1 MSVIN
6 RIEIANL
13 LNKHGDIASP
23 WEAKMRHLLL
33 DLRGQSSAV
42 SMENGFGKT
51 TMAEA
56 LIGMLS
62 RDRQLLTRTRRKC
75 SPSKVNG
82 EGRSWTHLRVEFRA
96 QGGDA
101 QQEDMLAAAGEEVAG
116 ETFVFGM
123 YGYSDGSGLT
133 FYHYPGKLAD
143 VPVHHITRDGKLAL
157 YANADFQS
165 MLRNHGATRA
175 HNREEWLEAVGA
187 HISRRELA
195 QLAAFQKE
203 GGADKSQIFNAIKP
217 RAGEKADQ
225 AFFYEVL
232 APQILS
238 GATRGET
245 DEEEELIEDVI
256 LHSGTR
262 ITELRHRLA
271 EAESDQQRA
280 DEKVERLA
288 SLDQEGEALLEARSQ
303 LVMQDAALLE
313 AERLLGSQALAPLP
327 GLPGRGANRD
337 DNGRDN
343 NVRND
348 NDHDE
353 TNKEITEAVAGLA
366 WAIGD
371 TERPRVSTWLLAKLS
386 HQAER
391 SVRQALSERGARVDT
406 HRRLVHLPT
415 AGWIGGRDIGH
426 VAFDQARAWLA
437 DSHAF
442 NDDAARYRALG
453 LLEDAAEAFEGLD
466 GNRFREEVIADREY
480 RRSLR
485 LDAEQLDEEMERL
498 EQEREQLE
506 SRQRDFIDNQS
517 VYTQALAEGLFSEA
531 ELESP
536 ETTREEAQSALAEAR
551 KAHADH
557 LGRLGELK
565 QPAQWHEAFVR
576 EHPDTNP
583 GELLALKTERQETL
597 EAQLAEWNDEWTA
610 LDEQRNSLR
619 ETLQARRE
627 QRQRLEGELG
637 PLQAGR
643 EAWQTFVE
651 GWPDASAIGFWS
663 ERKNVLAE
671 LEQTLAQAR
680 RESDDAAARLD
691 RLTPLADSSERYR
704 HWHGDASPVHL
715 RDTLYRQSRECQDQ
729 LHRIAQESAQFAAL
743 DQAYRQFRELGGDA
757 APQAWLKDAKARYPR
772 LLREAETLAETIEA
786 RERYLESLSGD
797 PLARQAAEAQAHQLL
812 EAREIGFRA
821 LHEVLSGGDAD
832 DERCRE
838 WLAQAAG
845 QLFAPVV
852 EGIDAARQ
860 ASQCL
865 IDAGCGV
872 PVLETGRLLA
882 LLERGELPLGAVQG
896 VETLAVKAALD
907 PAFLTA
913 LREETQQRL
922 EIDRQRQQA
931 LTEEISRLDPHGE
944 RFRLALQA
952 AEALEQE
959 AELRLAALETQRME
973 TEAEQEALTPRLSEA
988 ALKSID
994 DYQRYLEE
1002 GGERA
1007 LDEAREARE
1016 LAVERLE
1023 TLQPQREQAA
1033 RELETHGSNWLAAER
1048 FAEAGGVERL
1058 REIDASLEA
1067 LTEEIAELDER
1078 VAELTLRSE
1087 ELDERRSQ
1095 CREQLSGL
1103 FADGERERL
1112 RRLDRFVAEGG
1123 PAFMDQA
1130 EAREAELTAAL
1141 AQASRRADFDF
1152 ARIRAFLQVRDE
1164 KGGNRTLERDIGRVK
1179 QSLNDTRDKRK
1190 RNTREQSEIDSRLAR
1205 HQQALNVTDQLA
1217 VAWLEVLRQLPEG
1230 WSERALADANA
1241 GWPSDHAEAERL
1253 DAAMAEWRRWQ
1264 VAPLDAFSE
1273 GAGES
1278 SGEDSGADA
1287 SVQPFELEALE
1298 TCQQTL
1304 LEGLGSLNLGERAR
1318 NRERQARDVAARE
1331 KALASSLE
1339 AASASRLFNESER
1352 ARLGTLE
1359 GVTPEALESLRGLH
1373 RQLEGQL
1380 NEHRSRV
1387 TRLHAS
1393 REQIEDTL
1401 VERLSS
1407 IIIDAAGNLEILR
1420 RVARRSP
1427 DGGAYFEV
1435 KADLIADESV
1445 RELIHQLLA
1454 DIDAH
1459 LAVQRR
1465 RLEQAGDGT
1474 QARGG
1479 RDDDLTRQ
1487 IRRRIY
1493 RGLFRDVTIRIKHDA
1508 IRPHGRLFSL
1518 NEDMSEG
1525 QREAVSLM
1533 WLVKLSEFAIEREL
1547 RELPGSHKRRARASR
1562 ESVILLDGLFSKLSH
1577 RRLIQDSLESLRNTR
1592 GRFQMIGLIH
1602 NPNYENDP
1610 SIFPTYLV
1618 GSVIGGQQGQGGHVI
1633 VREGRQVSPEETGRG
1648 EGEASLFGI
1657 HVTRAKES
1665 VDEP

>member
-1 MSVIN
+1 VSVIN

-33 DLRGQSSAV
+33 DLRGQSSAI

-82 EGRSWTHLRVEFRA
+82 EARSWTHLRVEFRA
-96 QGGDA
+96 QDGAA
-101 QQEDMLAAAGEEVAG
+101 QQDDMLAVAGEEVAG

-123 YGYSDGSGLT
+123 YGYSDGSGLV
-133 FYHYPGKLAD
+133 FYHYPGKLSD
-143 VPVHHITRDGKLAL
+143 VPVHHVTRDGKLAL

-165 MLRNHGATRA
+165 LMRAHGATRA
-175 HNREEWLEAVGA
+175 HNREEWLEAVGV

-256 LHSGTR
+256 LNSGTR

-271 EAESDQQRA
+271 EAENDQQRA
-280 DEKVERLA
+280 DDKVGRLA
-288 SLDQEGEALLEARSQ
+288 TLNQEGEALLEARHQ
-303 LVMQDAALLE
+303 LATLDASLLE
-313 AERLLGSQALAPLP
+313 AERLLGGQALAPLP
-327 GLPGRGANRD
+327 GLPGDRD
-337 DNGRDN
+337 GGTA
-343 NVRND
+343 
-348 NDHDE
+348 E
-353 TNKEITEAVAGLA
+353 LEKEVGEAVAGFA

-371 TERPRVSTWLLAKLS
+371 TERPRVSTWLLAKLTR
-386 HQAER
+386 QAER
-391 SVRQALSERGARVDT
+391 NVRLALSERGARVDT
-406 HRRLVHLPT
+406 HRRLIHLPEAT
-415 AGWIGGRDIGH
+415 WIVARDLGH
-426 VAFDQARAWLA
+426 VAFEQARAWLA

-442 NDDAARYRALG
+442 ADDAARYRALG
-453 LLEDAAEAFEGLD
+453 VLDDAAEAFEGLD

-485 LDAEQLDEEMERL
+485 LDAERLDEQIERL

-506 SRQRDFIDNQS
+506 SRQRDFVDNQS
-517 VYTQALAEGLFSEA
+517 VYTQALAEGLFDEA
-531 ELESP
+531 ELETP
-536 ETTREEAQSALAEAR
+536 EATRDAAQARLAEAR
-551 KAHADH
+551 RAHAEH
-557 LGRLGELK
+557 LGRMGELK
-565 QPAQWHEAFVR
+565 QPAQWYAAFIA
-576 EHPDTNP
+576 EHPDTAP
-583 GELLALKTERQETL
+583 DELLDAKLERQQTL
-597 EAQLAEWNDEWTA
+597 ETQLAEWDAEARTLDGQRESTREA
-610 LDEQRNSLR
+610 LQGK
-619 ETLQARRE
+619 RE
-627 QRQRLEGELG
+627 QRQRLEGELA
-637 PLQAGR
+637 PLAAGR
-643 EAWQTFVE
+643 DAWQAFSE
-651 GWPDASAIGFWS
+651 QWPEHSPVGFWS
-663 ERKNVLAE
+663 ARKSALAGHEQALAE
-671 LEQTLAQAR
+671 AR
-680 RESDDAAARLD
+680 RELADAGTRLE
-691 RLTPLADSSERYR
+691 RLTPLEDAAERYR
-704 HWHGDASPVHL
+704 QWHGEAAPVHL
-715 RDTLYRQSRECQDQ
+715 RDTLYRQSRECQDRLHQ
-729 LHRIAQESAQFAAL
+729 LEQ
-743 DQAYRQFRELGGDA
+743 QARTLETLQRGLEAFRDFSEQTPA
-757 APQAWLKDAKARYPR
+757 AWLKDAKARYPR
-772 LLREAETLAETIEA
+772 LLRERETLAGTLEA
-786 RERYLESLSGD
+786 RERYLDSLSGD
-797 PLARQAAEAQAHQLL
+797 PLARLAAETEAQQLL
-812 EAREIGFRA
+812 EARAVAFRP
-821 LHEVLSGGDAD
+821 LHEVLAATEAD
-832 DERCRE
+832 SERRRA

-845 QLFAPVV
+845 QLFAPVI
-852 EGIDAARQ
+852 EGEEHAREAA
-860 ASQCL
+860 QCL

-872 PVLETGRLLA
+872 PVLEAGRLSA
-882 LLERGELPLGAVQG
+882 ALERGELPLGAVQG

-907 PAFLTA
+907 PAYLTV
-913 LREETQQRL
+913 LRDEIQQRL
-922 EIDRQRQQA
+922 AVDRQRQQA
-931 LTEEISRLDPHGE
+931 LQEEIERLDPHGE

-952 AEALEQE
+952 QEALEQD
-959 AELRLAALETQRME
+959 AEVRLAALEAQRQAV
-973 TEAEQEALTPRLSEA
+973 EAELETLTPRLGEE

-994 DYQRYLEE
+994 DYQRFLEE
-1002 GGERA
+1002 GGEAA
-1007 LDEAREARE
+1007 LEAAREARE
-1016 LAVERLE
+1016 AAQARIESQSPR
-1023 TLQPQREQAA
+1023 REQAA
-1033 RELETHGSNWLAAER
+1033 RELEKHGDLWLAAER
-1048 FAEAGGVERL
+1048 FAAAGGVERL
-1058 REIDASLEA
+1058 GEIDASLAA
-1067 LTEEIAELDER
+1067 LAEDVAELDER
-1078 VAELTLRSE
+1078 FAEITLKGE
-1087 ELDERRSQ
+1087 EFGERRER
-1095 CREQLSGL
+1095 CREQLRRL

-1112 RRLDRFVAEGG
+1112 RRLSAFVAEDG
-1123 PAFMDQA
+1123 PAFMQDA
-1130 EAREAELTAAL
+1130 EAREAELEAEL

-1152 ARIRAFLQVRDE
+1152 ARIRAYLQVRDE
-1164 KGGNRTLERDIGRVK
+1164 KGGNRTLERDIGRLK
-1179 QSLNDTRDKRK
+1179 QALKETRDKRK
-1190 RNTREQSEIDSRLAR
+1190 ANVHEQNGIETRLAR

-1230 WSERALADANA
+1230 WIERATADARA
-1241 GWPSDHAEAERL
+1241 GWPTDHPEAERL
-1253 DAAMAEWRRWQ
+1253 DTALAEWRSWLAASLD
-1264 VAPLDAFSE
+1264 VEDADAFE
-1273 GAGES
+1273 P
-1278 SGEDSGADA
+1278 DA
-1287 SVQPFELEALE
+1287 FE

-1331 KALASSLE
+1331 KALALSLE
-1339 AASASRLFNESER
+1339 AASASRLFNDTER

-1359 GVTPEALESLRGLH
+1359 GVSLDALESLRGLH
-1373 RQLEGQL
+1373 RQLDGQL
-1380 NEHRSRV
+1380 DEHRQRV
-1387 TRLHAS
+1387 ARLHAS

-1407 IIIDAAGNLEILR
+1407 IIIDAAGNLEILK
-1420 RVARRSP
+1420 RVARRSS

-1435 KADLIADESV
+1435 KAELIADEAV
-1445 RELIHQLLA
+1445 RELIQQLLA

-1465 RLEQAGDGT
+1465 RIEQAGEG
-1474 QARGG
+1474 AKGG
-1479 RDDDLTRQ
+1479 RDDELTRQ

-1547 RELPGSHKRRARASR
+1547 RELPGSQKRRARASR

-1633 VREGRQVSPEETGRG
+1633 VREGRQVAPEETGRG
-1648 EGEASLFGI
+1648 NGEASLFGI
-1657 HVTRAKES
+1657 HVTPAAVE
-1665 VDEP
+1665 

>member
-1 MSVIN
+1 VSVIN

-33 DLRGQSSAV
+33 DLRGQSSAI

-96 QGGDA
+96 QGGDS

-123 YGYSDGSGLT
+123 YGYSDGSGLV
-133 FYHYPGKLAD
+133 FYHYPGTFAD
-143 VPVHHITRDGKLAL
+143 VPVHHVTLDGKLAL
-157 YANADFQS
+157 YANADFQRN
-165 MLRNHGATRA
+165 LRDQSATRA

-256 LHSGTR
+256 LNSGTR

-271 EAESDQQRA
+271 EAESDQRRA
-280 DEKVERLA
+280 EEKVERLA
-288 SLDQEGEALLEARSQ
+288 SLDEEGEALLEARSQ
-303 LVMQDAALLE
+303 LVLQDAALLE
-313 AERLLGSQALAPLP
+313 AERLLGGQALAPLP
-327 GLPGRGANRD
+327 GLPGAGSE
-337 DNGRDN
+337 GRDTA
-343 NVRND
+343 D
-348 NDHDE
+348 DE
-353 TNKEITEAVAGLA
+353 AGGKGEKDIQDAVVGFA
-366 WAIGD
+366 WAVGD
-371 TERPRVSTWLLAKLS
+371 TERPRVSTWLLAKLTR
-386 HQAER
+386 QAER
-391 SVRQALSERGARVDT
+391 NVRLALSERGSRVDT
-406 HRRLVHLPT
+406 HRRLIHLPT
-415 AGWIGGRDIGH
+415 AAWIGSRDIGH

-453 LLEDAAEAFEGLD
+453 LLDDAAEAFEGLD

-485 LDAEQLDEEMERL
+485 LDAEQLDEEVERL
-498 EQEREQLE
+498 EHEREQLE

-517 VYTQALAEGLFSEA
+517 VYTQALAEGLFTET

-536 ETTREEAQSALAEAR
+536 ESTRDAAQSTLTEAR
-551 KAHADH
+551 RAHAEH
-557 LGRLGELK
+557 LGRMGELK
-565 QPAQWHEAFVR
+565 QPAQWHEAFVV
-576 EHPDTNP
+576 EHPDTTP
-583 GELLALKTERQETL
+583 GELLALKQEQQETL
-597 EAQLAEWNDEWTA
+597 ESELAECDSEWIT
-610 LDEQRNSLR
+610 LDGQRESLR
-619 ETLQARRE
+619 GNLQAHRE
-627 QRQRLEGELG
+627 QRQRLEGELA

-643 EAWQTFVE
+643 EAWQAFAE
-651 GWPDASAIGFWS
+651 RWPEASAIGFWS
-663 ERKNVLAE
+663 ERKNALAA
-671 LEQTLAQAR
+671 LEQTLAETR
-680 RESDDAAARLD
+680 RESGDAASQLD
-691 RLTPLADSSERYR
+691 RLVPLADSAGRYR
-704 HWHGDASPVHL
+704 HWHGEASPVHL
-715 RDTLYRQSRECQDQ
+715 RDTLYRQSRECQDR
-729 LHRIAQESAQFAAL
+729 LHRIEQESAQFSEL
-743 DQAYRQFRELGGDA
+743 DQARQRFQTLCPDLFQEHGDK
-757 APQAWLKDAKARYPR
+757 APAVWLKDAKARYPR
-772 LLREAETLAETIEA
+772 LLREAETLADTVEA
-786 RERYLESLSGD
+786 RERYLDSLSGD

-812 EAREIGFRA
+812 EAREIAFRP

-832 DERCRE
+832 DDARRD
-838 WLAQAAG
+838 WLSQAAG

-852 EGIDAARQ
+852 EGIEAARE
-860 ASQCL
+860 ASTCL

-872 PVLETGRLLA
+872 PVLEAGRLVA
-882 LLERGELPLGAVQG
+882 ILERGESPLGAVQG

-931 LTEEISRLDPHGE
+931 LADEIARLDPHGE
-944 RFRLALQA
+944 RFRLALKA
-952 AEALEQE
+952 CEALEQQ
-959 AELRLAALETQRME
+959 AEMRLAALEEQRATAE
-973 TEAEQEALTPRLSEA
+973 NEQEALTPRLSEA

-994 DYQRYLEE
+994 DYQRFLEE

-1007 LDEAREARE
+1007 LADAREARE
-1016 LAVERLE
+1016 AAEARLE
-1023 TLQPQREQAA
+1023 TLLPQREQAA

-1058 REIDASLEA
+1058 GEIDASLQA
-1067 LTEEIAELDER
+1067 LTEELAELDER
-1078 VAELTLRSE
+1078 FAELTLRSE
-1087 ELDERRSQ
+1087 ELDARRGEFRERLQ
-1095 CREQLSGL
+1095 GL
-1103 FADGERERL
+1103 FADGERECL
-1112 RRLDRFVAEGG
+1112 RRLEAFVAEDG
-1123 PAFMDQA
+1123 PAFMQQA
-1130 EAREAELTAAL
+1130 EVREAELEAAL

-1164 KGGNRTLERDIGRVK
+1164 KGGSRTLERDIGRLK
-1179 QSLNDTRDKRK
+1179 QTLGETRDKRK
-1190 RNTREQSEIDSRLAR
+1190 RNTREQGEIETRLGR

-1217 VAWLEVLRQLPEG
+1217 MAWLEVLRQLPEG
-1230 WSERALADANA
+1230 WPERALADATA
-1241 GWPSDHAEAERL
+1241 GWPSDHADAEPLDEA
-1253 DAAMAEWRRWQ
+1253 MSEWRRWQ
-1264 VAPLDAFSE
+1264 SAPLDPQEDQAF
-1273 GAGES
+1273 
-1278 SGEDSGADA
+1278 D
-1287 SVQPFELEALE
+1287 LEALE

-1304 LEGLGSLNLGERAR
+1304 LDGLGSLNLGERAR
-1318 NRERQARDVAARE
+1318 NRERQARDVVARE
-1331 KALASSLE
+1331 KALEMSLE

-1373 RQLEGQL
+1373 RQLQGQL
-1380 NEHRSRV
+1380 DEHRGRV
-1387 TRLHAS
+1387 TRLHTS

-1420 RVARRSP
+1420 RVARRSA

-1445 RELIHQLLA
+1445 RELIQQLLA

-1465 RLEQAGDGT
+1465 RLEQAGDGA
-1474 QARGG
+1474 QAKGG

-1493 RGLFRDVTIRIKHDA
+1493 RGLFRDVSIRIKHDA

-1547 RELPGSHKRRARASR
+1547 RELPGNHKRRARASR

-1633 VREGRQVSPEETGRG
+1633 VREGRAVSPEESGRG
-1648 EGEASLFGI
+1648 AGEASLFGI
-1657 HVTRAKES
+1657 HVTPAPVE
-1665 VDEP
+1665 

>member
-33 DLRGQSSAV
+33 DLRGQSSAI

-96 QGGDA
+96 QDSA
-101 QQEDMLAAAGEEVAG
+101 SQQDDMLAVAGEEVAG

-123 YGYSDGSGLT
+123 YGYSDGSGLV

-165 MLRNHGATRA
+165 TMRAQGVTRA
-175 HNREEWLEAVGA
+175 HNREEWLEAVGV

-195 QLAAFQKE
+195 QMAAFQKE

-256 LHSGTR
+256 LNSGTR

-271 EAESDQQRA
+271 EAASDQQRA

-288 SLDQEGEALLEARSQ
+288 TLNEEGEGLLEARRQ
-303 LVMQDAALLE
+303 LTALDASLLE
-313 AERLLGSQALAPLP
+313 AERLLGGQALAPLP
-327 GLPGRGANRD
+327 GLPGADGD
-337 DNGRDN
+337 EKGR
-343 NVRND
+343 
-348 NDHDE
+348 
-353 TNKEITEAVAGLA
+353 GLA
-366 WAIGD
+366 KEVADSVIGFAWVTGD

-386 HQAER
+386 RQSER
-391 SVRQALSERGARVDT
+391 NVRLALSERGARVDT
-406 HRRLVHLPT
+406 HRRLIHLP
-415 AGWIGGRDIGH
+415 AAAWVSARDIGH
-426 VAFDQARAWLA
+426 VSFDQARAWLA

-453 LLEDAAEAFEGLD
+453 VLDDGAEAFEALD

-485 LDAEQLDEEMERL
+485 LDAEQLDEEAERL

-517 VYTQALAEGLFSEA
+517 VYTQALAEGLFTEA
-531 ELESP
+531 ELEAP
-536 ETTREEAQSALAEAR
+536 EATREAAQSRLGEAR

-557 LGRLGELK
+557 LGRMGELK
-565 QPAQWHEAFVR
+565 QPAQWYDEFLL
-576 EHPDTNP
+576 EHPDASP
-583 GELLALKTERQETL
+583 EELLATKGEQQEML
-597 EAQLAEWNDEWTA
+597 EAQLGDWDAQASTLER
-610 LDEQRNSLR
+610 QR
-619 ETLQARRE
+619 ETTREALQARRE
-627 QRQRLEGELG
+627 QRQRLEGELA
-637 PLQAGR
+637 PLAAGR
-643 EAWQTFVE
+643 EAWQAFAAQ
-651 GWPDASAIGFWS
+651 WPEHAAVGFWS
-663 ERKNVLAE
+663 ERKSALAE
-671 LEQTLAQAR
+671 LEQALAEVR
-680 RESDDAAARLD
+680 RAQNDAKARLD
-691 RLTPLADSSERYR
+691 RLSPLRDAAERYR
-704 HWHGDASPVHL
+704 HWHGEASPVHL
-715 RDTLYRQSRECQDQ
+715 RETLYRQSREAQDRLHQ
-729 LHRIAQESAQFAAL
+729 LTQQGQQLEVLEQALSA
-743 DQAYRQFRELGGDA
+743 FRETSEQ
-757 APQAWLKDAKARYPR
+757 PPSAWLKDAKLRYPR
-772 LLREAETLAETIEA
+772 LLRERETLAGSIEA
-786 RERYLESLSGD
+786 REGYLDSLSGD
-797 PLARQAAEAQAHQLL
+797 PLARLASEAEAQHWL
-812 EAREIGFRA
+812 EAREIAFRP
-821 LHEVLSGGDAD
+821 LHEVLAALEAD
-832 DERCRE
+832 DEQRRG
-838 WLAQAAG
+838 WLAQSAG

-852 EGIDAARQ
+852 EGEDDARE

-865 IDAGCGV
+865 VDAGCGV
-872 PVLETGRLLA
+872 PVLEANRLRATLA
-882 LLERGELPLGAVQG
+882 RGELPLGAVQG

-907 PAFLTA
+907 PAYLTA

-922 EIDRQRQQA
+922 AVDRERQQA
-931 LTEEISRLDPHGE
+931 LQEEIERLDPHGE
-944 RFRLALQA
+944 RFRQALQA
-952 AEALEQE
+952 D
-959 AELRLAALETQRME
+959 
-973 TEAEQEALTPRLSEA
+973 EALTQEVELQLATLAEQRESAEAERDALEPRLGEA
-988 ALKSID
+988 AMKSID
-994 DYQRYLEE
+994 DFQRFLEE
-1002 GGERA
+1002 GGEPA
-1007 LDEAREARE
+1007 LQSAAEAAQSAAER
-1016 LAVERLE
+1016 VESLS
-1023 TLQPQREQAA
+1023 PQREQAA
-1033 RELETHGSNWLAAER
+1033 RELETHGELWLSAER
-1048 FAEAGGVERL
+1048 FATAGGVERL
-1058 REIDASLEA
+1058 GEIDASLSA
-1067 LTEEIAELDER
+1067 LAEELAEHDER
-1078 VAELTLRSE
+1078 FAEILLQIE
-1087 ELDERRSQ
+1087 ELNARRET
-1095 CREQLSGL
+1095 CRDQLRHL

-1112 RRLDRFVAEGG
+1112 RRLAAFVAEGG
-1123 PAFMDQA
+1123 PHFMRDA
-1130 EAREAELTAAL
+1130 DAREAAL
-1141 AQASRRADFDF
+1141 AEALAHASRRADFDF
-1152 ARIRAFLQVRDE
+1152 DRIRAFLQVRDDQ
-1164 KGGNRTLERDIGRVK
+1164 GGNRTLERDIGRLK
-1179 QSLNDTRDKRK
+1179 QSLKEMRERRK
-1190 RNTREQSEIDSRLAR
+1190 ASAREQSELESRLAR
-1205 HQQALNVTDQLA
+1205 HQQALTVVDQLA

-1230 WSERALADANA
+1230 WFERATADAKA
-1241 GWPSDHAEAERL
+1241 RWPASGEETAHL
-1253 DAAMAEWRRWQ
+1253 DAAMDEWRRW
-1264 VAPLDAFSE
+1264 ALASLD
-1273 GAGES
+1273 GAGDTP
-1278 SGEDSGADA
+1278 GKNRDAD
-1287 SVQPFELEALE
+1287 VFDLEAFE

-1304 LEGLGSLNLGERAR
+1304 LDGLGSLNLGERAR
-1318 NRERQARDVAARE
+1318 NRERQARDVTSRE
-1331 KALASSLE
+1331 KALADSLE
-1339 AASASRLFNESER
+1339 SASASRLFNETER

-1359 GVTPEALESLRGLH
+1359 GVSHAALESLRGLH
-1373 RQLEGQL
+1373 RQLGGQL
-1380 NEHRSRV
+1380 DEHRQRV
-1387 TRLHAS
+1387 ARLHAS

-1407 IIIDAAGNLEILR
+1407 IIIDAAGNLEILK
-1420 RVARRSP
+1420 RVAKRTS

-1445 RELIHQLLA
+1445 RELIQQLLA

-1465 RLEQAGDGT
+1465 RLEQASDGS
-1474 QARGG
+1474 QPKGG
-1479 RDDDLTRQ
+1479 HDDELTRQ

-1493 RGLFRDVTIRIKHDA
+1493 RGLFCDVTIRLKHDA

-1633 VREGRQVSPEETGRG
+1633 VREGQAVAPEETGRG
-1648 EGEASLFGI
+1648 SGEASLFGI
-1657 HVTRAKES
+1657 HVTPAP
-1665 VDEP
+1665 VA

>member
-33 DLRGQSSAV
+33 DLRGQSSAI

-96 QGGDA
+96 QDSA
-101 QQEDMLAAAGEEVAG
+101 SQQDDMLAVAGEEVAG

-123 YGYSDGSGLT
+123 YGYSDGSGLV

-165 MLRNHGATRA
+165 TMRAQGVTRA

-195 QLAAFQKE
+195 QMAAFQKE

-256 LHSGTR
+256 LNSGTR

-280 DEKVERLA
+280 DDKVERLA
-288 SLDQEGEALLEARSQ
+288 TLNEEGEGLLEARRQ
-303 LVMQDAALLE
+303 LTELDASLLE
-313 AERLLGSQALAPLP
+313 AERLLGGQALAPLP
-327 GLPGRGANRD
+327 GLPGGSGSAEQAAPAKEAA
-337 DNGRDN
+337 DN
-343 NVRND
+343 
-348 NDHDE
+348 
-353 TNKEITEAVAGLA
+353 AVGFA
-366 WAIGD
+366 WAAGD
-371 TERPRVSTWLLAKLS
+371 TERPRVSTWLLARLS
-386 HQAER
+386 RQAER
-391 SVRQALSERGARVDT
+391 NVRLALSERGARVDT
-406 HRRLVHLPT
+406 HRRLIHLPQATWIT
-415 AGWIGGRDIGH
+415 ARDIGH
-426 VAFDQARAWLA
+426 VSFDQARAWLA

-442 NDDAARYRALG
+442 NDDASRYRALG
-453 LLEDAAEAFEGLD
+453 LLDDAAEAFESMD

-531 ELESP
+531 ELEAP
-536 ETTREEAQSALAEAR
+536 EATRDSAQARLAEAR

-557 LGRLGELK
+557 LGRMGELK
-565 QPAQWHEAFVR
+565 QPAQWYEAFTA
-576 EHPDTNP
+576 EHPATTPD
-583 GELLALKTERQETL
+583 ELLATKEAQRERL
-597 EAQLAEWNDEWTA
+597 EAQLGEWDA
-610 LDEQRNSLR
+610 QASSLDTQR
-619 ETLQARRE
+619 ETIREALQTRRE
-627 QRQRLEGELG
+627 QRQRLEGELA
-637 PLQAGR
+637 PLASGR
-643 EAWQTFVE
+643 QAWQTFAE
-651 GWPDASAIGFWS
+651 RWPEHSAVGFWS
-663 ERKNVLAE
+663 ERKNALAE
-671 LEQTLAQAR
+671 HEQALAESR
-680 RESDDAAARLD
+680 RAQSDAKARLE
-691 RLTPLADSSERYR
+691 RLTPLRDAAERYR
-704 HWHGDASPVHL
+704 HWHGEASPVHL
-715 RDTLYRQSRECQDQ
+715 RDTLYRQSREAQDR
-729 LHRIAQESAQFAAL
+729 LHRL
-743 DQAYRQFRELGGDA
+743 DQQGQQLGTLQQALHDFREFSEQ
-757 APQAWLKDAKARYPR
+757 APSAWLKDAKVRYPR
-772 LLREAETLAETIEA
+772 LLREQETLAAAIDA
-786 RERYLESLSGD
+786 REQYLESLSGD
-797 PLARQAAEAQAHQLL
+797 PLARLASEAEARACLD
-812 EAREIGFRA
+812 AREIAFRP
-821 LHEVLSGGDAD
+821 LHEVLAGIEAEDGQ
-832 DERCRE
+832 RRE

-852 EGIDAARQ
+852 EGEDNARE

-865 IDAGCGV
+865 VDAGCGV
-872 PVLETGRLLA
+872 PVLEADRLQATLA
-882 LLERGELPLGAVQG
+882 RGELPLGAVQG

-907 PAFLTA
+907 PAYLTA

-922 EIDRQRQQA
+922 AVDRERRLA
-931 LTEEISRLDPHGE
+931 LEAEVQRLDPHGE

-952 AEALEQE
+952 EEAVSQDVEVQ
-959 AELRLAALETQRME
+959 LAALEEQRE
-973 TEAEQEALTPRLSEA
+973 RAESERQALEPRLSEA
-988 ALKSID
+988 AMKSID
-994 DYQRYLEE
+994 DFQRFLEE
-1002 GGERA
+1002 GGEPA
-1007 LDEAREARE
+1007 LEA
-1016 LAVERLE
+1016 AVEESEAAAARIE
-1023 TLQPQREQAA
+1023 TLSPQREQAA
-1033 RELETHGSNWLAAER
+1033 RELETHGELWLAAER
-1048 FAEAGGVERL
+1048 FATAGGVERL
-1058 REIDASLEA
+1058 EEIDASLAA
-1067 LTEEIAELDER
+1067 LTETLTEYEERFAEIALQ
-1078 VAELTLRSE
+1078 SE
-1087 ELDERRSQ
+1087 ELNARRDE
-1095 CREQLSGL
+1095 CREQLRHL

-1112 RRLDRFVAEGG
+1112 RRLAAFVAEEG
-1123 PAFMDQA
+1123 PGFMRDA
-1130 EAREAELTAAL
+1130 EAQETALAAAL

-1152 ARIRAFLQVRDE
+1152 ARIRAFLDVRDDQ
-1164 KGGNRTLERDIGRVK
+1164 GGNRTLERDIGRLK
-1179 QSLNDTRDKRK
+1179 QSLKEARERRK
-1190 RNTREQSEIDSRLAR
+1190 ANGREQGAVEARVAR
-1205 HQQALNVTDQLA
+1205 HQQALTVVDQLA

-1230 WSERALADANA
+1230 WLERAAADATA
-1241 GWPSDHAEAERL
+1241 RWPAVGVDAPRL
-1253 DAAMAEWRRWQ
+1253 DAAMDDWRQWL
-1264 VAPLDAFSE
+1264 ATALDDPDQETDAAAF
-1273 GAGES
+1273 
-1278 SGEDSGADA
+1278 D
-1287 SVQPFELEALE
+1287 LEALE

-1304 LEGLGSLNLGERAR
+1304 LEGLGGLNLGERAR

-1331 KALASSLE
+1331 KALALSLE
-1339 AASASRLFNESER
+1339 SASASRLFNETER
-1352 ARLGTLE
+1352 ARLDTLE
-1359 GVTPEALESLRGLH
+1359 GVSHAALESLRGLH
-1373 RQLEGQL
+1373 RQLGGQL
-1380 NEHRSRV
+1380 EEHRQRV
-1387 TRLHAS
+1387 ARLHAS

-1407 IIIDAAGNLEILR
+1407 IIIDAAGNLEILK
-1420 RVARRSP
+1420 RVAKRCSG
-1427 DGGAYFEV
+1427 GGAYFEV

-1445 RELIHQLLA
+1445 RELIQQLLA

-1465 RLEQAGDGT
+1465 RLEQAGDGA
-1474 QARGG
+1474 QAKGG
-1479 RDDDLTRQ
+1479 RDDELTRQ

-1493 RGLFRDVTIRIKHDA
+1493 RGLFCDVTIRLKHDA

-1633 VREGRQVSPEETGRG
+1633 VREGQAVAPEEAGRG
-1648 EGEASLFGI
+1648 SGEASLFGI
-1657 HVTRAKES
+1657 HVTPAAVE
-1665 VDEP
+1665 

>member
-33 DLRGQSSAV
+33 DLRGQSSAI

-82 EGRSWTHLRVEFRA
+82 EARSWTHLRVEFRA
-96 QGGDA
+96 QEAERQD
-101 QQEDMLAAAGEEVAG
+101 DILAAAGDEVAG

-123 YGYSDGSGLT
+123 YGYSDGSGLV
-133 FYHYPGKLAD
+133 FYHYPGQLAD

-157 YANADFQS
+157 YPNADFQS
-165 MLRNHGATRA
+165 TMRANGVTRA
-175 HNREEWLEAVGA
+175 SNREEWLEAVGA

-256 LHSGTR
+256 LNSGTR

-280 DEKVERLA
+280 DDKVERLA
-288 SLDQEGEALLEARSQ
+288 TLNEEGESLLESRRQ
-303 LVMQDAALLE
+303 LGNLDASLEE
-313 AERLLGSQALAPLP
+313 AERLLGGQALAPLA
-327 GLPGRGANRD
+327 GLPGRSSIDAD
-337 DNGRDN
+337 AESTAEPDS
-343 NVRND
+343 VA
-348 NDHDE
+348 E
-353 TNKEITEAVAGLA
+353 LELAAGLA

-386 HQAER
+386 RQAER
-391 SVRQALSERGARVDT
+391 NVRQALSERGARVDT
-406 HRRLVHLPT
+406 HRRLVHLPQ
-415 AGWIGGRDIGH
+415 ASWIGGREVGH

-442 NDDAARYRALG
+442 SDDAARYRALSQ
-453 LLEDAAEAFEGLD
+453 LDNAVEAFEALD

-480 RRSLR
+480 RRSLK
-485 LDAEQLDEEMERL
+485 LDAERLDDEIEGL
-498 EQEREQLE
+498 EHEREQLE

-531 ELESP
+531 ELETP
-536 ETTREEAQSALAEAR
+536 EATRDGAR
-551 KAHADH
+551 QTLEVARRQHADH
-557 LGRLGELK
+557 LGRMGELK
-565 QPAQWHEAFVR
+565 QPAQWHAAFVA
-576 EHPDTNP
+576 EHADITPEALLETKQAQQA
-583 GELLALKTERQETL
+583 ELET
-597 EAQLAEWNDEWTA
+597 QLADWEEEAST
-610 LDEQRNSLR
+610 LLGQRDGAR
-619 ETLQARRE
+619 QAVQSRRE
-627 QRQRLEGELG
+627 QRQRLEGEMA
-637 PLQAGR
+637 PLAAGR
-643 EAWQTFVE
+643 EAWQTFAE
-651 GWPDASAIGFWS
+651 NWPDASPVGFWS
-663 ERKNVLAE
+663 
-671 LEQTLAQAR
+671 AR
-680 RESDDAAARLD
+680 RSALASHEQALADARRAEADAGARLA
-691 RLTPLADSSERYR
+691 RLEPLEDSASRYR
-704 HWHGDASPVHL
+704 QWHGDASPVHL
-715 RDTLYRQSRECQDQ
+715 RDTLYRQSRELQDGLHQ
-729 LHRIAQESAQFAAL
+729 LTQEAREFERLREALSA
-743 DQAYRQFRELGGDA
+743 FREISEQTPG
-757 APQAWLKDAKARYPR
+757 AWLKDAKARYPR
-772 LLREAETLAETIEA
+772 LLRERETLAGASEA

-797 PLARQAAEAQAHQLL
+797 PLARLAAETEAQQLL
-812 EAREIGFRA
+812 DDKQIEFQV
-821 LHEVLSGGDAD
+821 LHEVIAGLEADA
-832 DERCRE
+832 EQRRL

-845 QLFAPVV
+845 QLFAPVI
-852 EGIDAARQ
+852 EGEAAARE

-872 PVLETGRLLA
+872 PVLEAASLA
-882 LLERGELPLGAVQG
+882 ATLARGELPLGAVQG

-907 PAFLTA
+907 PAYLTA

-931 LTEEISRLDPHGE
+931 LEDEIARLDPHGE
-944 RFRLALQA
+944 RFRLALEAQQA
-952 AEALEQE
+952 IADDAEV
-959 AELRLAALETQRME
+959 RLAALDEKRDRL
-973 TEAEQEALTPRLSEA
+973 EAEQSALAPRLGEA
-988 ALKSID
+988 ALKAID
-994 DYQRYLEE
+994 DFQRFLEE
-1002 GGERA
+1002 GGESA
-1007 LDEAREARE
+1007 LAEAREARAA
-1016 LAVERLE
+1016 AVSERDRLSP
-1023 TLQPQREQAA
+1023 LRESAA
-1033 RELETHGSNWLAAER
+1033 RELEQHGDLWLAAER
-1048 FAEAGGVERL
+1048 FAAAGGIERL
-1058 REIDASLEA
+1058 AEIDEQLSLLDEESAEFGERLAEIELQVEA
-1067 LTEEIAELDER
+1067 LE
-1078 VAELTLRSE
+1078 S
-1087 ELDERRSQ
+1087 RRGEG
-1095 CREQLSGL
+1095 REQLRRL
-1103 FADGERERL
+1103 FDDGERDRL
-1112 RRLDRFVAEGG
+1112 RRLATFVAEGG
-1123 PAFMDQA
+1123 PEFMRDA
-1130 EAREAELTAAL
+1130 ETREADLQRGVADAN
-1141 AQASRRADFDF
+1141 RRADFDF
-1152 ARIRAFLQVRDE
+1152 DRIRAFLQVRDE
-1164 KGGNRTLERDIGRVK
+1164 KGGNRTLERDIGRLK
-1179 QSLNDTRDKRK
+1179 QSLKESRDRRK
-1190 RNTREQSEIDSRLAR
+1190 ANGSEQSTVETRLGR
-1205 HQQALNVTDQLA
+1205 HQQALNVVDQLA

-1230 WSERALADANA
+1230 WAERALADPDA
-1241 GWPSDHAEAERL
+1241 GWPRDGDEAERL
-1253 DAAMAEWRRWQ
+1253 DAALASWRQWLA
-1264 VAPLDAFSE
+1264 APLDPEA
-1273 GAGES
+1273 AGT
-1278 SGEDSGADA
+1278 
-1287 SVQPFELEALE
+1287 FELEALE

-1304 LEGLGSLNLGERAR
+1304 LEGLGALNLGERAR
-1318 NRERQARDVAARE
+1318 NRERQARDVTARE
-1331 KALASSLE
+1331 RALGLSLE
-1339 AASASRLFNESER
+1339 SASASRLFNETER
-1352 ARLGTLE
+1352 ARLGSLE
-1359 GVTPEALESLRGLH
+1359 GVSPEALESLRSLH
-1373 RQLEGQL
+1373 AQLVGQL
-1380 NEHRSRV
+1380 DEHRARV
-1387 TRLHAS
+1387 GRLHTS

-1420 RVARRSP
+1420 RVAQRAS

-1435 KADLIADESV
+1435 KAALIADDDV
-1445 RELIHQLLA
+1445 RELIQQLLA

-1465 RLEQAGDGT
+1465 RIEQAGDKA

-1479 RDDDLTRQ
+1479 SDDELTRQ

-1493 RGLFRDVTIRIKHDA
+1493 RGLFRDVTIRIKHEA

-1547 RELPGSHKRRARASR
+1547 RELPGAQKRRARVSR

-1610 SIFPTYLV
+1610 GIFPTYLV
-1618 GSVIGGQQGQGGHVI
+1618 GSVIGGQQGQGGHVM
-1633 VREGRQVSPEETGRG
+1633 VRDGQLVEPEETGRG
-1648 EGEASLFGI
+1648 SGEASLFGI
-1657 HVTRAKES
+1657 HVTPAPVE
-1665 VDEP
+1665 

>member
-33 DLRGQSSAV
+33 DLRGQSSAI

-96 QGGDA
+96 QDSS
-101 QQEDMLAAAGEEVAG
+101 QQDDMLAAAGEEVAG

-123 YGYSDGSGLT
+123 YGYSDGSGLV
-133 FYHYPGKLAD
+133 FYHYPGKLSD

-165 MLRNHGATRA
+165 AMRSQGVTRA
-175 HNREEWLEAVGA
+175 HNREEWLEAVGV

-232 APQILS
+232 APQVLS

-256 LHSGTR
+256 LNSGTR

-271 EAESDQQRA
+271 EAESDQRRA

-288 SLDQEGEALLEARSQ
+288 TLNDEGEGLLEARRQ
-303 LVMQDAALLE
+303 LSGLDAALLD
-313 AERLLGSQALAPLP
+313 AERLLGGQALAPLA
-327 GLPGRGANRD
+327 GLPGFADSQARD
-337 DNGRDN
+337 ELSR
-343 NVRND
+343 
-348 NDHDE
+348 
-353 TNKEITEAVAGLA
+353 EIADSIAGFA
-366 WAIGD
+366 WATGD

-386 HQAER
+386 RQAER
-391 SVRQALSERGARVDT
+391 NVRQALSERGARVDT
-406 HRRLVHLPT
+406 HRRLVHLPEATWLT
-415 AGWIGGRDIGH
+415 ARDIGH
-426 VAFDQARAWLA
+426 VSFDQARAWLA

-442 NDDAARYRALG
+442 SDDAARYRALG
-453 LLEDAAEAFEGLD
+453 VLDDAAEVFEGLD

-485 LDAEQLDEEMERL
+485 LDAEQLDEEVERQ

-517 VYTQALAEGLFSEA
+517 VYTQALAEGLFTEI

-536 ETTREEAQSALAEAR
+536 EATRDAAQTALTEAR

-557 LGRLGELK
+557 LGRMGECK
-565 QPAQWHEAFVR
+565 QPAQWYQDFTA
-576 EHPDTNP
+576 EHPDTSP
-583 GELLALKTERQETL
+583 DVLLAIKHEQQEVL
-597 EAQLAEWNDEWTA
+597 EAQLEEWNAQRSA
-610 LDEQRNSLR
+610 LDAQRESTR
-619 ETLQARRE
+619 EALQARRE
-627 QRQRLEGELG
+627 QRHRLEGEMA
-637 PLQAGR
+637 PLAAGR
-643 EAWQTFVE
+643 DAWQAFAE
-651 GWPDASAIGFWS
+651 QWPEQSPVGFWS
-663 ERKNVLAE
+663 ERKSVLAE
-671 LEQTLAQAR
+671 CEQALADANRAQSDAKARLVRLEPLK
-680 RESDDAAARLD
+680 DAA
-691 RLTPLADSSERYR
+691 ERYR

-715 RDTLYRQSRECQDQ
+715 RDTLYREAREGQDRRHQ
-729 LHRIAQESAQFAAL
+729 L
-743 DQAYRQFRELGGDA
+743 DQQVQQFETLERALSEFRTTSDQ
-757 APQAWLKDAKARYPR
+757 PPTAWLKDAKARYPR
-772 LLREAETLAETIEA
+772 LLRERETLTGAIEA

-797 PLARQAAEAQAHQLL
+797 PLARLASET
-812 EAREIGFRA
+812 EARQWLENREIEFRP
-821 LHEVLSGGDAD
+821 LHEVLTGVEAEDTRRRD
-832 DERCRE
+832 

-852 EGIDAARQ
+852 EGEAQARE

-872 PVLETGRLLA
+872 PVLEAQRLQATLA
-882 LLERGELPLGAVQG
+882 RGELPLGAVQG

-907 PAFLTA
+907 PAYLAA
-913 LREETQQRL
+913 LRDETQQRL
-922 EIDRQRQQA
+922 SVDRKRQLA
-931 LTEEISRLDPHGE
+931 LEEEIQRLDPHGE

-952 AEALEQE
+952 EEALQQE
-959 AELRLAALETQRME
+959 AEVRLAALEEQRE
-973 TEAEQEALTPRLSEA
+973 RLDTELEALTPRLGDA
-988 ALKSID
+988 AMKSID
-994 DYQRYLEE
+994 DFQRFLEE
-1002 GGERA
+1002 GGEPA
-1007 LDEAREARE
+1007 LEAAAQASEHA
-1016 LAVERLE
+1016 AERIE
-1023 TLQPQREQAA
+1023 TLSPQREQAA
-1033 RELETHGSNWLAAER
+1033 RELENHGELWLRAER
-1048 FAEAGGVERL
+1048 FASAGGVERL
-1058 REIDASLEA
+1058 AEIDAGLET
-1067 LTEEIAELDER
+1067 LSEELAEHDER
-1078 VAELTLRSE
+1078 FAELTLQTE
-1087 ELDERRSQ
+1087 EVETRRET
-1095 CREQLSGL
+1095 CREQLSQL
-1103 FADGERERL
+1103 FGDGERERL
-1112 RRLDRFVAEGG
+1112 RRLAAFVAEDG
-1123 PAFMDQA
+1123 PAFMHDA
-1130 EAREAELTAAL
+1130 ETREAALSSAL
-1141 AQASRRADFDF
+1141 AHASRRADFDF
-1152 ARIRAFLQVRDE
+1152 ARIRSFLQVRDDQ
-1164 KGGNRTLERDIGRVK
+1164 GGNRTLERDIGRLK
-1179 QSLNDTRDKRK
+1179 QTLKEVRERRK
-1190 RNTREQSEIDSRLAR
+1190 TNGREQSELETRLAR
-1205 HQQALNVTDQLA
+1205 HQQALNVADQFA

-1230 WSERALADANA
+1230 WCERARADGQA
-1241 GWPSDHAEAERL
+1241 GWPADGDDAPRL
-1253 DAAMAEWRRWQ
+1253 DAALVEWRRWLAAPLEHAAADAKEGAGKDND
-1264 VAPLDAFSE
+1264 VAVFELDAF
-1273 GAGES
+1273 
-1278 SGEDSGADA
+1278 
-1287 SVQPFELEALE
+1287 E

-1304 LEGLGSLNLGERAR
+1304 LEGLGSLNLGERSR
-1318 NRERQARDVAARE
+1318 NRERQARDVTARE
-1331 KALASSLE
+1331 KALAMSLE
-1339 AASASRLFNESER
+1339 SASASRLFNETER

-1359 GVTPEALESLRGLH
+1359 GVSVEALESLRGLH
-1373 RQLEGQL
+1373 RQLDVQL
-1380 NEHRSRV
+1380 DDHRQRVARLQASRV
-1387 TRLHAS
+1387 
-1393 REQIEDTL
+1393 QIEDTL

-1420 RVARRSP
+1420 RVARRSSG
-1427 DGGAYFEV
+1427 GGAYFEV
-1435 KADLIADESV
+1435 KADLIADDSV
-1445 RELIHQLLA
+1445 RELIQQLLA

-1465 RLEQAGDGT
+1465 RLEQAGDGGQT
-1474 QARGG
+1474 KSGQAKSG

-1493 RGLFRDVTIRIKHDA
+1493 RGLFRDVSIRLKHDA
-1508 IRPHGRLFSL
+1508 IRPHGRPFSL

-1525 QREAVSLM
+1525 QREAISLM

-1547 RELPGSHKRRARASR
+1547 RELPGHHKRRARASR
-1562 ESVILLDGLFSKLSH
+1562 ESVIVLDGLFSKLSH

-1633 VREGRQVSPEETGRG
+1633 VREGRQVSPEEAGRG

-1657 HVTRAKES
+1657 HVTPAE
-1665 VDEP
+1665 VE

>member
-33 DLRGQSSAV
+33 DLRGQSSAI

-96 QGGDA
+96 QDSS
-101 QQEDMLAAAGEEVAG
+101 QQDDMLAAAGEEVAG

-123 YGYSDGSGLT
+123 YGYSDGSGLV
-133 FYHYPGKLAD
+133 FYHYPGKLSD

-165 MLRNHGATRA
+165 AMRSQGVTRA
-175 HNREEWLEAVGA
+175 HNREEWLEAVGV

-232 APQILS
+232 APQVLS

-256 LHSGTR
+256 LNSGTR

-271 EAESDQQRA
+271 EAESDQRRA

-288 SLDQEGEALLEARSQ
+288 TLNDEGEGLLEARRQ
-303 LVMQDAALLE
+303 LSGLDAALLD
-313 AERLLGSQALAPLP
+313 AERLLGGQALAPLA
-327 GLPGRGANRD
+327 GLPGFANSQARD
-337 DNGRDN
+337 ELSR
-343 NVRND
+343 
-348 NDHDE
+348 
-353 TNKEITEAVAGLA
+353 EIADSIAGFA
-366 WAIGD
+366 WATGD

-386 HQAER
+386 RQAER
-391 SVRQALSERGARVDT
+391 NVRQALSERGARVDT
-406 HRRLVHLPT
+406 HRRLVHLPEATWLT
-415 AGWIGGRDIGH
+415 ARDIGH
-426 VAFDQARAWLA
+426 VSFDQARAWLA

-442 NDDAARYRALG
+442 SDDAARYRALG
-453 LLEDAAEAFEGLD
+453 VLDDAAEVFEGLD

-485 LDAEQLDEEMERL
+485 LDAEQLDEEVERL

-517 VYTQALAEGLFSEA
+517 VYTQALAEGLFTEI

-536 ETTREEAQSALAEAR
+536 EATRDAAQTALTEAR

-557 LGRLGELK
+557 LGRMGEFK
-565 QPAQWHEAFVR
+565 QPAQWYQDFIA
-576 EHPDTNP
+576 EHPDTSP
-583 GELLALKTERQETL
+583 DVLLATKHEQQEVL
-597 EAQLAEWNDEWTA
+597 EAQLDEWNAQRSA
-610 LDEQRNSLR
+610 LDAQRESTR
-619 ETLQARRE
+619 EALQARRE
-627 QRQRLEGELG
+627 QRHRLEGEMA
-637 PLQAGR
+637 PLAAGR
-643 EAWQTFVE
+643 DAWQAFAE
-651 GWPDASAIGFWS
+651 QWPEQSPVGFWS
-663 ERKNVLAE
+663 ERKSVLAE
-671 LEQTLAQAR
+671 CEQALADANRAQSDAKARLARLEPLK
-680 RESDDAAARLD
+680 DAA
-691 RLTPLADSSERYR
+691 ERYR

-715 RDTLYRQSRECQDQ
+715 RDTLYREAREGQDRRHQLDQQVQQFETLERALSEFRTTSDQ
-729 LHRIAQESAQFAAL
+729 LPA
-743 DQAYRQFRELGGDA
+743 
-757 APQAWLKDAKARYPR
+757 AWLKDAKARYPR
-772 LLREAETLAETIEA
+772 LLRERETLTGAIEA

-797 PLARQAAEAQAHQLL
+797 PLARLASET
-812 EAREIGFRA
+812 EARQWLETREIEFRP
-821 LHEVLSGGDAD
+821 LHEVLAGLEAEDTRRRD
-832 DERCRE
+832 

-852 EGIDAARQ
+852 EGEAQARE

-872 PVLETGRLLA
+872 PVLEAQRLQATLA
-882 LLERGELPLGAVQG
+882 RGELPLGAVQG

-907 PAFLTA
+907 PAYLAA
-913 LREETQQRL
+913 LRDETQQRL
-922 EIDRQRQQA
+922 SVDRERQLA
-931 LTEEISRLDPHGE
+931 LEEEIQRLDPHGE

-952 AEALEQE
+952 EEALQQE
-959 AELRLAALETQRME
+959 AEVRLAALEEQRE
-973 TEAEQEALTPRLSEA
+973 RLDTELEALTPRLGDA
-988 ALKSID
+988 AMKSID
-994 DYQRYLEE
+994 DFQRFLEE
-1002 GGERA
+1002 GGEPA
-1007 LDEAREARE
+1007 LEAAAQACEHA
-1016 LAVERLE
+1016 AERLE
-1023 TLQPQREQAA
+1023 TLSPQREQAA
-1033 RELETHGSNWLAAER
+1033 RELENHGELWLRAER
-1048 FAEAGGVERL
+1048 FAGAGGIERL
-1058 REIDASLEA
+1058 GEIDAGLAA
-1067 LTEEIAELDER
+1067 LSEELAEHDER
-1078 VAELTLRSE
+1078 FAELTLQTE
-1087 ELDERRSQ
+1087 EVETRRET
-1095 CREQLSGL
+1095 CREQLSQL
-1103 FADGERERL
+1103 FRDGERERL
-1112 RRLDRFVAEGG
+1112 RRLAAFVAEDG
-1123 PAFMDQA
+1123 PAFMQDA
-1130 EAREAELTAAL
+1130 EAREAALSSAL
-1141 AQASRRADFDF
+1141 AHASRRADFDF
-1152 ARIRAFLQVRDE
+1152 ARIRSFLQVRDDQ
-1164 KGGNRTLERDIGRVK
+1164 GGNRTLERDIGRLK
-1179 QSLNDTRDKRK
+1179 QTLKETRERRK
-1190 RNTREQSEIDSRLAR
+1190 SNGREQSELESRLAR
-1205 HQQALNVTDQLA
+1205 HQQALNVVDQFA

-1230 WSERALADANA
+1230 WYERARADAQA
-1241 GWPSDHAEAERL
+1241 GWPADGDDAPRL
-1253 DAAMAEWRRWQ
+1253 DTALTEWRRWLA
-1264 VAPLDAFSE
+1264 APLEHVAADAKEGDKE
-1273 GAGES
+1273 GAGN
-1278 SGEDSGADA
+1278 DNDVA
-1287 SVQPFELEALE
+1287 VFELDALE

-1304 LEGLGSLNLGERAR
+1304 LEGLGSLNLGERSR
-1318 NRERQARDVAARE
+1318 NRERQARDVTARE
-1331 KALASSLE
+1331 KALAMSLE
-1339 AASASRLFNESER
+1339 SASASRLFNETER

-1359 GVTPEALESLRGLH
+1359 GVSVEALESLRGLH
-1373 RQLEGQL
+1373 RQLDVQL
-1380 NEHRSRV
+1380 DDHRQRVARLQASRV
-1387 TRLHAS
+1387 
-1393 REQIEDTL
+1393 QIEDTL

-1420 RVARRSP
+1420 RVARRSSG
-1427 DGGAYFEV
+1427 GGAYFEV
-1435 KADLIADESV
+1435 KADLIADDSV
-1445 RELIHQLLA
+1445 RELIQQLLA

-1465 RLEQAGDGT
+1465 RLEQAGDNG
-1474 QARGG
+1474 QAKSG

-1493 RGLFRDVTIRIKHDA
+1493 RGLFKDVSIRLKHDA

-1525 QREAVSLM
+1525 QREAISLM

-1547 RELPGSHKRRARASR
+1547 RELPGHHKRRARASR
-1562 ESVILLDGLFSKLSH
+1562 ESVIVLDGLFSKLSH

-1633 VREGRQVSPEETGRG
+1633 VREGRQVSPEEAGRG

-1657 HVTRAKES
+1657 HVTPAE
-1665 VDEP
+1665 VE